1 MRIMVG
7 GRVIRQWRI
16 VLARALVVALISG
29 GGCARFGAERLAQA
43 PNTYPAILS
52 PPPRLV
58 VDFGTVSLTNL
69 PTRWAYVGPE
79 PARLRYRIVEPRDY
93 RVSSALEQ
101 EVVKGRTR
109 SRMIFRATL
118 PGGVTPQTA
127 DPHGTVV
134 LLHGYGLDQSMMVP
148 WALTL
153 AEAGWRCVLLDL
165 RGHGRSTGRRI
176 HFGTVEA
183 GDLRQLL
190 DDLDRRGWLRPPV
203 MAMGES
209 YGASLALRWM
219 AQDHRVR
226 TVVAMAPYP
235 ELATAAENLRAEY
248 VPWFPRRWLAGA
260 LRRLPEVLRVA
271 PGELDPIRAVAGAPV
286 RALFVAGG
294 QDHIA
299 PPADVERFRMASAPG
314 SRLWVVPEAGH
325 EALPHFLPEL
335 VGPVLEWLTES
346 ANPVVA
352 DHE

>member
-1 MRIMVG
+1 MRIRVG

-69 PTRWAYVGPE
+69 PTRWAYV
-79 PARLRYRIVEPRDY
+79 L
-93 RVSSALEQ
+93 
-101 EVVKGRTR
+101 
-109 SRMIFRATL
+109 
-118 PGGVTPQTA
+118 
-127 DPHGTVV
+127 
-134 LLHGYGLDQSMMVP
+134 
-148 WALTL
+148 
-153 AEAGWRCVLLDL
+153 
-165 RGHGRSTGRRI
+165 
-176 HFGTVEA
+176 
-183 GDLRQLL
+183 
-190 DDLDRRGWLRPPV
+190 
-203 MAMGES
+203 
-209 YGASLALRWM
+209 
-219 AQDHRVR
+219 
-226 TVVAMAPYP
+226 
-235 ELATAAENLRAEY
+235 
-248 VPWFPRRWLAGA
+248 WFPRRWLAGA
-260 LRRLPEVLRVA
+260 LRRLPEVLKVA

-299 PPADVERFRMASAPG
+299 PPADVERFRMASAPS
-314 SRLWVVPEAGH
+314 SRLWIVPEAGH